1 MTFKIDRLVGG
12 ENSVVL
18 RTCGRMDIECVNTLK
33 DLTEAESFEII
44 LDLSE
49 VTLADRDAAMFL
61 AICELKGTEL
71 KNSSAFLRDWVAK
84 ERARTLRRS
93 IADAVLHRCSIRR
106 NDQRL
111 LQMRRKQMGEQMM
124 ETYKAPEKESRVTK
138 SSQRYQAPFAT
149 WHPWSSSS
157 SPEPK
162 PSFTQGESAT
172 ANAGAVLSRMM
183 KPAWP

>member
-1 MTFKIDRLVGG
+1 LAIAHGCRNWRFGSEAGLMTFKIDRLVGG

-49 VTLADRDAAMFL
+49 VTLADRDASIFL

-84 ERARTLRRS
+84 ERAHIT
-93 IADAVLHRCSIRR
+93 
-106 NDQRL
+106 
-111 LQMRRKQMGEQMM
+111 
-124 ETYKAPEKESRVTK
+124 P
-138 SSQRYQAPFAT
+138 
-149 WHPWSSSS
+149 
-157 SPEPK
+157 
-162 PSFTQGESAT
+162 
-172 ANAGAVLSRMM
+172 
-183 KPAWP
+183 